1 MQRKASC
8 KSRAMRAVSSA
19 VMSRETALSFNA
31 KWRLSGIS
39 TRRATIRDR
48 PRAERYEGA
57 ERASFQPV
65 KQLRSEPTTCQP
77 RNSLRKK
84 QGTCWNK
91 QLKDDH

>member
-1 MQRKASC
+1 ME
-8 KSRAMRAVSSA
+8 SA
-19 VMSRETALSFNA
+19 LDELPFGAGQELN
-31 KWRLSGIS
+31 G
-39 TRRATIRDR
+39 
-48 PRAERYEGA
+48 PEGA

-65 KQLRSEPTTCQP
+65 KQLRGEPTTCQP